1 MGTPIYHGV
10 EAEQVEGIP
19 RPGGEP
25 PRHPDIYRELCEEF
39 GRDVLASRDP
49 PRTRSGSVPEQRRPP
64 RES

>member
-1 MGTPIYHGV
+1 MGTPIYHRV

-25 PRHPDIYRELCEEF
+25 PRHPDIYRQLCEEF
-39 GRDVLASRDP
+39 GRDVLASAESR
-49 PRTRSGSVPEQRRPP
+49 PRPRPVPEQRRPV